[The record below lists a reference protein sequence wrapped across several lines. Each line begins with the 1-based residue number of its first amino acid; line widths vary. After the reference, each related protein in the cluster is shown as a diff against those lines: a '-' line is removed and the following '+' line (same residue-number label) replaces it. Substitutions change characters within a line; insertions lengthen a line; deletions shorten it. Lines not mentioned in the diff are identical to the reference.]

1 MASLHSL
8 PVEVSVMHLVDD
20 ASPAHYADARCCSS
34 SQLVL
39 HIHLLAL
46 SPHLPT
52 VSRYFHRLL
61 SDEHNTSP
69 LFRANWIQ
77 ARLALEGI
85 ALASAAAA
93 AARSLMTVAT
103 TSPSSSFASRSRRL
117 RQYSSSAE
125 ASGQASTTPT
135 AAERGSK
142 IPQFLSHALRFPICG
157 MDVLRIL
164 EDRCVAKGKQDALA
178 HQAEQKKCLEEAM
191 RLATPAVP
199 PLGSSR
205 TGSGRLLTPDE
216 ILLRPP
222 PGTGADSADTLRPVA
237 SLHSLLRPRSID
249 VPKRLFRHIS
259 VPQSDAPSADSQVCA
274 RRDIDMLRHILDDLR
289 GDPESHKGYPLAKA
303 VLAGDMQL
311 IRLLLD
317 AGAHP
322 GTKECMSIMLAIDK
336 KDIEIVRTLIERG
349 YYSGKAWSA
358 AGAGLH
364 LREAV
369 ATSSDAKGKGKKRKR
384 SRQGAD
390 TAQEEEESPG
400 KKRKLDR
407 GPDRVAVTPAMLEAA
422 VRKKSEPLIQ
432 YFMGKGE

>member
-1 MASLHSL
+1 MSR
-8 PVEVSVMHLVDD
+8 HL
-20 ASPAHYADARCCSS
+20 
-34 SQLVL
+34 
-39 HIHLLAL
+39 
-46 SPHLPT
+46 
-52 VSRYFHRLL
+52 HRLL

-85 ALASAAAA
+85 ALAPAATV
-93 AARSLMTVAT
+93 AARSLAT
-103 TSPSSSFASRSRRL
+103 TSTTTSSPSSFASRSRRL

-125 ASGQASTTPT
+125 ASGKVFTSPT

-164 EDRCVAKGKQDALA
+164 EDRCVAKGNQDALA
-178 HQAEQKKCLEEAM
+178 QHAEQKKCLEEAM
-191 RLATPAVP
+191 RLAPPSVP

-222 PGTGADSADTLRPVA
+222 PGLGADSADTPRPVV
-237 SLHSLLRPRSID
+237 SLRALLRPRAVD

-259 VPQSDAPSADSQVCA
+259 APTGDAHPTFPQACA
-274 RRDIDMLRHILDDLR
+274 RRDMDMLRHVLDDLC
-289 GDPESHKGYPLAKA
+289 GDPDSHKGYPLAKA
-303 VLAGDMQL
+303 VLSGDMQL

-336 KDIEIVRTLIERG
+336 KDAEIVRTLIERG
-349 YYSGKAWSA
+349 YYSGRAWSA

-364 LREAV
+364 LRGEA
-369 ATSSDAKGKGKKRKR
+369 AMSSDEKGKGKGKKRKR
-384 SRQGAD
+384 SRQDAD
-390 TAQEEEESPG
+390 VVQQEQEESPG

-432 YFMGKGE
+432 YFMGKGEWATLDTNLCLQKS